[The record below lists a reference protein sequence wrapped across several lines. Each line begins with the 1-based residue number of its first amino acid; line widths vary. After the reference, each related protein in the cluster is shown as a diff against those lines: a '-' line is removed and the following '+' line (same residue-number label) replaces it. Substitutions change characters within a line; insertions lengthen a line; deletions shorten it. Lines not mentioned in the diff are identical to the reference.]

1 MMPDSIISVPYL
13 NRSLFL
19 IINIALLY
27 VFLTPRRSRVFQV
40 IAFITTWLA
49 IYALRLFIRPLNLDP
64 LLDSYIMGSI
74 YLIPCMQIFRETYQA
89 KIFIFYMIYSLTQF
103 TYLVFMYADIFLSPA
118 VPQIFVMAGMALEM
132 ASLPLI
138 NRYLRKPVRDII
150 GVIDRH
156 NPLFTLF
163 PILSFVLLASFAIE
177 RQFTLPGFISLI
189 LTTGL
194 IFFSYYMTAI
204 AISSTRR
211 QQELEILSR
220 TDILTGLFNRRHI
233 EDKIREEFI
242 RYERMG
248 VEFALVTA
256 DIDFFKKINDT
267 HGHDCG
273 DYLLKAISEDMR
285 KSVRTY
291 DTVARWGGE
300 EFMILLPGADSRQAQ
315 KLAERIRRTVESHR
329 YRYGKKRLR
338 VTLTLGVSLVRS
350 DDTIQQLT
358 KRADLAL
365 YQGKSRGRNRVILSD
380 DENRS
385 GLPG

>member
-1 MMPDSIISVPYL
+1 MPDNANMILLSGRAI
-13 NRSLFL
+13 FL
-19 IINIALLY
+19 ISNIILLY
-27 VFLTPRRSRVFQV
+27 IFLTPKKSRLFQAAALLMTFV
-40 IAFITTWLA
+40 A
-49 IYALRLFIRPLNLDP
+49 IYFLRRLPTPLNSNP
-64 LLDSYIMGSI
+64 LMQGYILGCL
-74 YLIPCMQIFRETYQA
+74 YLIPIILIFKETLQA
-89 KIFIFYMIYSLTQF
+89 KVFIFFMNFSLSQLTF
-103 TYLVFMYADIFLSPA
+103 IIFLHMDRHMSPA
-118 VPQIFVMAGMALEM
+118 IPYSYVLAGLLLEM

-233 EDKIREEFI
+233 EDKIREEFF

-300 EFMILLPGADSRQAQ
+300 EFLILLPATRKEAGLV
-315 KLAERIRRTVESHR
+315 LAERVRKTVEARR
-329 YRYGKKRLR
+329 YHYGKKHIAA
-338 VTLTLGVSLVRS
+338 TLTLGVSIVRPG
-350 DDTIQQLT
+350 DTPDHLI
-358 KRADLAL
+358 KRADMAL
-365 YQGKSRGRNRVILSD
+365 YQGKRKGRNCVILFENT
-380 DENRS
+380 DEE
-385 GLPG
+385 

>member
-1 MMPDSIISVPYL
+1 MTPDSIISISYL

-19 IINIALLY
+19 IINITLLY
-27 VFLTPRRSRVFQV
+27 VFLKSRRSIVFQA

-49 IYALRLFIRPLNLDP
+49 IYALRLLIRHLNLDP
-64 LLDSYIMGSI
+64 LLDSYIMGSL
-74 YLIPCMQIFRETYQA
+74 YLIPCMLIFRETYQA

-103 TYLVFMYADIFLSPA
+103 TYLVFMYADIFFSPA
-118 VPQIFVMAGMALEM
+118 LPQILVMAGMALEM

-138 NRYLRKPVRDII
+138 RRCLRKPVRDII
-150 GVIDRH
+150 GIINRH
-156 NPLFTLF
+156 NPVFTLF
-163 PILSFVLLASFAIE
+163 PILSFILLASFAIE
-177 RQFTLPGFISLI
+177 RQFTLLSFISLM
-189 LTTGL
+189 LTTSL

-211 QQELEILSR
+211 QQELEFISR
-220 TDILTGLFNRRHI
+220 TDSLTGLFNRRHI

-248 VEFALVTA
+248 MEFALVTA

-273 DYLLKAISEDMR
+273 DYLLKAISEDLR

-315 KLAERIRRTVESHR
+315 KLAERIRKTVEARR
-329 YRYGKKRLR
+329 YSYGNKRLR
-338 VTLTLGVSLVRS
+338 VTLTLGVSVVRS
-350 DDTIQQLT
+350 DDTIQLLT

-365 YQGKSRGRNRVILSD
+365 YQGKSKGRNRVILSD
-380 DENRS
+380 DEDPAS
-385 GLPG
+385 LPL